1 MGRPILLC
9 AHIFGRCRFRTRRRM
24 VGAFSS
30 HPSPNIKNR
39 WIIIELQREEYSSNR
54 LLTHSLGYCPLV
66 RNTKFKD
73 NGARLALFRI
83 WLVMQELVQF
93 YLYFLT
99 GSETEVLDIN
109 EAMALGGKAST
120 RNTQN
125 YIYYA
130 ASKCFPLLL
139 PHRFR
144 PTRPFS
150 GDSIIWTIKNAL
162 YLRGVI
168 S

>member
-1 MGRPILLC
+1 
-9 AHIFGRCRFRTRRRM
+9 M

-30 HPSPNIKNR
+30 APFPRYQIYR
-39 WIIIELQREEYSSNR
+39 IIIELERDEYASNR
-54 LLTHSLGYCPLV
+54 TLTPNPHSLGYCPLV

-73 NGARLALFRI
+73 NGARLALFRV

-109 EAMALGGKAST
+109 EAMALGGEPSS
-120 RNTQN
+120 RNTRN

-130 ASKCFPLLL
+130 ASKCSSASISTPDPSSLSSIS
-139 PHRFR
+139 
-144 PTRPFS
+144 PFWGNS
-150 GDSIIWTIKNAL
+150 RSLHDQRSL
-162 YLRGVI
+162 VPR
-168 S
+168 